1 MTYSH
6 ETILSV
12 DLKKLEENYNFLK
25 SKAQKKTNIIAVI
38 KAYAY
43 GHGDIKI
50 AKKLEKIGVSAFWVA
65 DFEEGVELRKSGI
78 RTPIIVANS
87 GRKSYTH
94 FIQNQLEPVIFNF
107 DILSI
112 FIKNKNKIP
121 IHIKFNT
128 GMNRYGFEQSDIIKL
143 CQLLKNNTHL
153 KVKSICSH
161 LAASDNPKYDDFTRK
176 QFTLFEK
183 ICNAFYEKSG
193 LNTPKHIL
201 NTAGLLRFPDKCY
214 DFVRIGIGL
223 YGVSEDKN
231 LKPISSL
238 KSIVADIKNIEKGQV
253 IGYGGSCIKT
263 NIKTAVVPFGYADG
277 LNRKLAKH
285 KGFVLIKNK
294 LCQIISISMDSCIV
308 DISNSKIQVGDTV
321 EIFSDKLSIISI
333 AKKLDTIPYEL
344 LSILN
349 RRIKRIYCV

>member
-1 MTYSH
+1 MNSSH

-25 SKAQKKTNIIAVI
+25 SKVTKKTNIIAVI

-43 GHGDIKI
+43 GHGDIRI

-78 RTPIIVANS
+78 KTAIIVANS
-87 GRKSYTH
+87 GRKSYKH
-94 FIQNQLEPVIFNF
+94 FIQHQLEPVIFNF

-112 FIKNKNKIP
+112 FIENKAEIP

-143 CQLLKNNTHL
+143 CKLLKKNTHL

-161 LAASDNPKYDDFTRK
+161 LASSNNPKYDNFIK
-176 QFTLFEK
+176 NQFARFEK
-183 ICNAFYEKSG
+183 ISDIFYEKSG
-193 LNTPKHIL
+193 INVPKHIL
-201 NTAGLLRFPDKCY
+201 NTAGLLRFPHKCY

-223 YGVSEDKN
+223 YGVSKDNN

-238 KSIVADIKNIEKGQV
+238 QSIVIDIKNIQKGEI
-253 IGYGGSCIKT
+253 IGYDGCCTKT
-263 NIKTAVVPFGYADG
+263 EIKTAIIPFGYADG
-277 LNRKLAKH
+277 LNRKLTKN
-285 KGFVLIKNK
+285 KGSVLIKNK
-294 LCQIISISMDSCIV
+294 SCKIISISMDSCIV
-308 DISNSKIQVGDTV
+308 DVSNSTIQVGDTV

-333 AKKLDTIPYEL
+333 AEKLDTIPYEI